1 MREKIKLDKDREIS
15 FSSKV
20 SRGENNELYYTLKC
34 DTKGA
39 CLSELGLLL
48 ASLHV
53 IENRIINHIE
63 DIEPVIESTE

>member
-1 MREKIKLDKDREIS
+1 MEKLKIDKDRVIQ

-20 SRGENNELYYTLKC
+20 MRNDDSSLSYHLEC

-63 DIEPVIESTE
+63 DIEPALEHEE

>member
-1 MREKIKLDKDREIS
+1 MEKLKIDKEREIK
-15 FSSKV
+15 FSSIVRHGKD
-20 SRGENNELYYTLKC
+20 NELYYHLEC

-53 IENRIINHIE
+53 IENRIIAHIE
-63 DIEPVIESTE
+63 DIEPAIEHEE

>member
-1 MREKIKLDKDREIS
+1 MNELKLDKDRVIS

-20 SRGENNELYYTLKC
+20 RRGDNNELFYTLEC
-34 DTKGA
+34 NTKGA

-63 DIEPVIESTE
+63 DIEPALEHEE